1 MKIPLPLVP
10 LFEPI
15 RPEMERMERLIY
27 QVVSRVEEPLS
38 SVLCRLLIGGK
49 RIRPAMVILAG
60 RVFKKTAAP
69 MLNLAVAI
77 EALHMATLIHDDLI
91 DEGPLRHSRKTL
103 HTIWPA
109 GATVLAGDYLLSRA
123 LSLVTELRNPRIV
136 RVIADAVSVICAGE
150 LRQMFVTKGKL
161 SRRQEYYRSV
171 EAKTATLFAAATE
184 AAALLAGAREKQRK
198 ALRRYGRELGMA
210 FQIVDDVLD
219 FIGDEAQLGKQV
231 GSDLRQGLITLP
243 TLYYLERVK
252 NQTLV
257 RTVLSG
263 KHGEEQVAAAI
274 AAIRNSG
281 AIEIALEEARVFA
294 RRSRRALAALP
305 DTPARQ
311 MLAALADYVVLRRW

>member
-1 MKIPLPLVP
+1 
-10 LFEPI
+10 
-15 RPEMERMERLIY
+15 
-27 QVVSRVEEPLS
+27 
-38 SVLCRLLIGGK
+38 
-49 RIRPAMVILAG
+49 
-60 RVFKKTAAP
+60 
-69 MLNLAVAI
+69 
-77 EALHMATLIHDDLI
+77 
-91 DEGPLRHSRKTL
+91 
-103 HTIWPA
+103 
-109 GATVLAGDYLLSRA
+109 
-123 LSLVTELRNPRIV
+123 
-136 RVIADAVSVICAGE
+136 
-150 LRQMFVTKGKL
+150 
-161 SRRQEYYRSV
+161 
-171 EAKTATLFAAATE
+171 
-184 AAALLAGAREKQRK
+184 
-198 ALRRYGRELGMA
+198 MA

-243 TLYYLERVK
+243 TLYYLERVE